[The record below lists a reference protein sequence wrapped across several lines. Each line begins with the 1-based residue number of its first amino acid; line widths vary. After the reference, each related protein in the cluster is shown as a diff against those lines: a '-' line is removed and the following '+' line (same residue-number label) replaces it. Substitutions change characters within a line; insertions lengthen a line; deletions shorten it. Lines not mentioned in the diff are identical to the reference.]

1 MLVDVLTPGSDL
13 QSITNPPTKIQPV
26 IDMTNWL
33 LSEGRAGEL
42 ESF

>member
-13 QSITNPPTKIQPV
+13 QSITNPPKIQPV